1 MTVKKLQE
9 LLGKL
14 PQDLEV
20 LVGSDDE
27 GNSCRY
33 IPDNWVSV
41 EKLDSD
47 LNVVLED
54 DYSEYA
60 LGELLDFVVIG

>member
-14 PQDLEV
+14 PQNLEV
-20 LVGSDDE
+20 LVASDDE
-27 GNSCRY
+27 GNSFRT

-41 EKLDSD
+41 EKFDENLDIIH
-47 LNVVLED
+47 ED
-54 DYSEYA
+54 DYSEYS
-60 LGELLDFVVIG
+60 LDELSDFVVVG